1 MEDEKKP
8 SAPAEENTRLG
19 DNPPAAE
26 LETAVPDVPLTE
38 QEALER
44 DLQLLLRAENG
55 DPFRVLGPHFEERDG
70 VRRLVIRVLQ
80 PHAAAVEVLIGREAV
95 VAERVH
101 PAGIFELEIS
111 ASGDTINPQV
121 P

>member
-1 MEDEKKP
+1 MMEDEKKP
-8 SAPAEENTRLG
+8 LAPGAETERLG

-44 DLQLLLRAENG
+44 DLGLLLRAESG
-55 DPFRVLGPHFEERDG
+55 GPRRVLGPHFEERDG

-80 PHAAAVEVLIGREAV
+80 PHAAAVEVLIGNEV
-95 VAERVH
+95 IPAERVR
-101 PAGIFELEIS
+101 PEGIFEVGLGLEK
-111 ASGDTINPQV
+111 A
-121 P
+121 